1 MAPVRDTYAV
11 RLSPQAQLALQ
22 GIIAM
27 LAGEGRTPESHLEA
41 ILEAALPCGLAGG
54 YAIEAA
60 AADEIATR
68 AAAARRRRGR
78 PRRSKG

>member
-1 MAPVRDTYAV
+1 MAPVRDTYTV
-11 RLSPQAQLALQ
+11 RLSPLAQLALQ
-22 GIIAM
+22 GIVAL
-27 LAGEGRTPESHLEA
+27 LASEGRTPEGHLEA

-60 AADEIATR
+60 AAEEVATR

-78 PRRSKG
+78 PRRSRG